1 MSRWGLRLLV
11 AGGVAVSTMAAFAQ
25 SAENAAPQPAAKPAT
40 SFDAAVFA
48 ELPPVE
54 DPELSPNGKAVAA
67 KIAVKGTQYFA
78 IVPLDGGKPR
88 LVALGDVDL
97 NWWKWVNDDWL
108 VIGVGQ
114 LVPYEGDEI
123 YVSRAFGV
131 NAAVPKLT
139 KLSSRDAAQDADDV
153 IWTATDGTPR
163 ILMASQTSLFANEAG
178 FWPQVDEIDV
188 STGRHKQVVRG
199 NEGIFNWYADGSGAV
214 RMGYGMSLDGRTRRV
229 VYRPGAT
236 GSFKTID
243 KARTHKEELTVPA
256 MFLKEPGKAVMIA
269 DDEEGYSALY
279 ELDLETLARGKQLF
293 ASKGYD
299 IGGLVRDATGFN
311 YIGVSVNED
320 KPGIRWT
327 DPAIEAMHK
336 TIATKIKGGEPR
348 IVSLSRDR
356 STAIVH
362 VGGAN
367 APGAYFLYR
376 AADESMQ
383 VLSTNNST
391 IGMKRMNPVRTI
403 RYKARDGLEI
413 AAVLTLPFGKKT
425 NLPLIVMPHG
435 GPFARDTE
443 EWDWWTQFLAE
454 RGYAVVQPNYRGSSG
469 YGTTFTQKG
478 QGQWGLA
485 MQDDLNDA
493 VTELAKQGI
502 VDPKRVCMVGASY
515 GGYAAMRAAQRDGK
529 LYRCAVAYA
538 GVSDLNRMISHD
550 SNFLGAGARKDW
562 LKMQAPDLK
571 SVSPL
576 FHAEE
581 FSIPLL
587 LVHGKKDRVVPPVHS
602 RVMAQ
607 KLKAAGKDVTWIEQP
622 EGDHHFSRS
631 EDRLEFLKALEA
643 FLAKHNPA

>member
-11 AGGVAVSTMAAFAQ
+11 AGGLVVSTAAAMAQ
-25 SAENAAPQPAAKPAT
+25 SAEKAAAPNGPKAAAPLDTAIFAEIPPFERPDLSPDGKSIAAKV
-40 SFDAAVFA
+40 AV
-48 ELPPVE
+48 
-54 DPELSPNGKAVAA
+54 N
-67 KIAVKGTQYFA
+67 GTQYFA
-78 IVPLDGGKPR
+78 IFPLDGGKPR
-88 LVALGDVDL
+88 VVGLGEVDL
-97 NWWKWVNDDWL
+97 NWWTWVNDEWL

-114 LVPYEGDEI
+114 LVPYEGEEI

-131 NAAVPKLT
+131 NAVTAKLT
-139 KLSSRDAAQDADDV
+139 KLASRDAAQDADDV
-153 IWTATDGTPR
+153 IWTASDGTPR
-163 ILMASQTSLFANEAG
+163 ILMASQTSLYTNMPG

-188 STGRHKQVVRG
+188 STGRHKTVVRG

-214 RMGYGMSLDGRTRRV
+214 RMGFGMSLDGRNRRI
-229 VYRPGAT
+229 VYRPGAK
-236 GSFKTID
+236 GSFRTID
-243 KARTHKEELTVPA
+243 RARTHKDTLTVPA

-269 DDEEGYSALY
+269 DDEKGYSALY

-299 IGGLVRDATGFN
+299 IGGLVSDATGFN

-320 KPGIRWT
+320 KPEIRWT
-327 DPAIEAMHK
+327 DPAIDAMHK
-336 TIATKIKGGEPR
+336 AVAAKIKGGEPR

-356 STAIVH
+356 SAAIVH

-367 APGAYFLYR
+367 APGAFFLYR
-376 AADESMQ
+376 AADDSMQ
-383 VLSTNNST
+383 LLEMNNRT
-391 IGMKRMNPVRTI
+391 IGLKRMNPVRTI

-413 AAVLTLPFGKKT
+413 AAVLTLPFGKKA

-469 YGTTFTQKG
+469 YGTPFTEKG

-485 MQDDLNDA
+485 MQDDLNDV
-493 VTELAKQGI
+493 VTELARLGI
-502 VDPKRVCMVGASY
+502 ADAKRVCMVGASY

-529 LYRCAVAYA
+529 LYRCAAAYA

-550 SNFLGAGARKDW
+550 RNFLGAGARKDW

-571 SVSPL
+571 TVSPL
-576 FHAEE
+576 YRAEE
-581 FSIPLL
+581 FSIPVL

-602 RVMAQ
+602 RLMAQ
-607 KLKAAGKDVTWIEQP
+607 KLQAAGKDVIWIEQP
-622 EGDHHFSRS
+622 EADHHFSRS
-631 EDRLEFLKALEA
+631 EDRLQFLKALEA